1 MVNYPTSL
9 DNDSTLYLVADN
21 VDDYLAIHHNA
32 LKDAV
37 VALETVVGITGAFN
51 FADVSHAMTSH
62 SDDDSYDI
70 STSGTFAFGAA
81 AEDLDMGGFDIT
93 GIVQLVAS
101 TTAEAKIEMFETNAV
116 NEGSAYLQM
125 GVSDNNKWIMQG
137 YHDGSGDLTE
147 LRITTTSIGGASA
160 AGFGD
165 IVFLPDTVEKMRL
178 TADGNLTIS
187 GTVDGVDI
195 AARDHA
201 ETHSMASHSDDD
213 TYNISTTGTAQI
225 SGLTVTSTAGTLI
238 TISNSSSQRAGL
250 TIYTVNDEPNE
261 LNFGVNSQFNRY
273 SFSAR

>member
-62 SDDDSYDI
+62 SDDDSYNI
-70 STSGTFAFGAA
+70 STAGTFAFGAA

-137 YHDGSGDLTE
+137 YHDGAGDLTE

-178 TADGNLTIS
+178 QADGILKLSGNLNLQGNS
-187 GTVDGVDI
+187 LYGTNFSLGNAELNWLEDI
-195 AARDHA
+195 Y
-201 ETHSMASHSDDD
+201 D
-213 TYNISTTGTAQI
+213 TG
-225 SGLTVTSTAGTLI
+225 VTSTEFDYLDGNTGGNIQTQIDGKLHANESTYVETVACNLI
-238 TISNSSSQRAGL
+238 A
-250 TIYTVNDEPNE
+250 
-261 LNFGVNSQFNRY
+261 
-273 SFSAR
+273 